1 MNRCHWNLLVIHPN
15 VRTYKHLPWFRPT
28 FERANAP
35 CYSRSPPPVP
45 WAMDLSLPTD
55 LEGFGSR
62 VAGLGAMS
70 LSVVVPNFNHARLLP
85 RAIAALLRQQEVPSE
100 IIIVDDGSTDDSI
113 AIIEGFTQKSD
124 IIKLIRHEKNL
135 GAPAALNTGLRAA
148 IGDFIYFAAADDYA
162 LPELFATAVAALK
175 ANPRAAFFCGVSVLV
190 NPQGVVVGFRPF
202 MVPADRAAYL
212 SPNDVRRILCSSDN
226 WAVGSTV
233 IFRRLRLLEAGELD
247 ETMGALC
254 DGILVR
260 RLALKG
266 RFCFDPIIGAAW
278 EVYPESLS
286 ARSAL
291 SVSESLRLIDKAT
304 HEVRFN
310 FPRDVCDSY
319 AEKINRRL
327 RFNMARL
334 WLVFEKGK

>member
-1 MNRCHWNLLVIHPN
+1 M
-15 VRTYKHLPWFRPT
+15 
-28 FERANAP
+28 
-35 CYSRSPPPVP
+35 
-45 WAMDLSLPTD
+45 
-55 LEGFGSR
+55 
-62 VAGLGAMS
+62 
-70 LSVVVPNFNHARLLP
+70 
-85 RAIAALLRQQEVPSE
+85 
-100 IIIVDDGSTDDSI
+100 
-113 AIIEGFTQKSD
+113 
-124 IIKLIRHEKNL
+124 
-135 GAPAALNTGLRAA
+135 NTGLRAA
-148 IGDFIYFAAADDYA
+148 TGDFIYFAAADDYA

-190 NPQGVVVGFRPF
+190 NPQGAIVGFRPF

-233 IFRRLRLLEAGELD
+233 IFRRLRLLEAGGFD

-260 RLALKG
+260 RLALEDG
-266 RFCFDPIIGAAW
+266 FCFDPIIGAAW

-291 SVSESLRLIDKAT
+291 SVTESLRLIDKAT

-310 FPRDVCDSY
+310 FPRDVSDSY
-319 AEKINRRL
+319 AEKLNRRL

-334 WLVFEKGK
+334 WLVFEKGQVNVDHLGAVLKLSSFDKIVLGVLARLPAGRNGAMLSWMALRMRPYGLAALLRAWWRAIKLNWAEPPALEGVLRDAQSQVSPIR